1 MSIKLNFTNPS
12 ERRVKLSILIGI
24 IAGIVGGFVKWGWEV
39 PFPPRN
45 PAVPWPLEGM
55 TGAVQS
61 SGIYERVTPPSVF
74 LEQLGFDPANFLTY
88 TFSGIELPLSI
99 FLVHMGFSV
108 FFGLLYCVV
117 AEYWPRITM
126 WQGAVFGFFVY
137 IFAHC
142 IVMPLQGLVPP
153 FMQIPFDENFS
164 ELFGHIFWLWVMELV
179 RRDLRNRITKEPDIA
194 VK

>member
-1 MSIKLNFTNPS
+1 MSIKFNLSNPA
-12 ERRVKLSILIGI
+12 ERRVKLSIIIGI

-45 PAVPWPLEGM
+45 PLVPWPLEGM
-55 TGAVQS
+55 TGAVETAD
-61 SGIYERVTPPSVF
+61 GFMRVTPPSVF
-74 LEQLGFDPANFLTY
+74 LEQIGIDPSNFLTY

-99 FLVHMGFSV
+99 FLVHIGFSV
-108 FFGLLYCVV
+108 IFGLIYCVA
-117 AEYWPRITM
+117 AEYWPRVTM
-126 WQGAVFGFFVY
+126 WQGTVFGVGVY

-153 FMQIPFDENFS
+153 FTQIPFDENFS

-179 RRDLRNRITKEPDIA
+179 RRDLRNRITKQQDIA